1 MDKEKLGL
9 AQYLKNH
16 PVLSED
22 DAYKVK
28 YLNVLEHFVRKF
40 SGEDIFVKKILEL
53 YKVYFGVDEIY
64 EYKED
69 KIPAFAR
76 SATGI
81 KFIFFKFFSYR
92 YALLMDCFFMNCFFK
107 TNEMDNIRSELKA
120 LFKKK
125 YHEKI
130 DMAYDALVQ
139 GNDDIK
145 LPMTKEQFLCWQ
157 ENKKFFAKTP
167 KTILITA
174 TMSAGKSTLLNALVG
189 KKVSRTRNEACTSK
203 IHYVMNKSVEDGLSY
218 LSSEKELNLDVEAKN
233 MMSADEI
240 KNTDNVGVG
249 TYFRSGILNDARLC
263 LIDTPGVNS
272 SMNKDHEK
280 RVKVALKKEKYDILM
295 YVLNAENIGTDDD
308 KKHLEFIYKQ
318 CCAQKII
325 FVLNKLDRY
334 RIGEDSITETIDT
347 LKKELTEIGF
357 ENPVVCPISA
367 YAAFLSKQILFGEKM
382 EEEELDE
389 LEFFARKFNLN
400 AYDLPKYVNNSS
412 SIDKQYLSYGC
423 DLPKGEKYLQVLY
436 KSGLIS
442 LEKMIAYY

>member
-16 PVLSED
+16 PVLSEND
-22 DAYKVK
+22 SYKVK

-40 SGEDIFVKKILEL
+40 SNEDIFAKEMLKL
-53 YKVYFGVDEIY
+53 YKVNFGVNEIY
-64 EYKED
+64 EYHED
-69 KIPAFAR
+69 KILVFAR
-76 SATGI
+76 SVTGI

-107 TNEMDNIRSELKA
+107 TDEMDNIRSELKA

-139 GNDDIK
+139 GNDDME

-203 IHYVMNKSVEDGLSY
+203 IHYVMNKTVEDGLNY
-218 LSSEKELNLDVEAKN
+218 LLSDEELNLNVEAKN
-233 MMSADEI
+233 MMSADEM
-240 KNTDNVGVG
+240 KNSNNIGIG
-249 TYFRSGILNDARLC
+249 TYFRSGILNDARIC

-272 SMNKDHEK
+272 SMNKEHEK
-280 RVKVALKKEKYDILM
+280 RVKVALKKEKFDVLI

-308 KKHLEFIYKQ
+308 KKHLEFIYEH
-318 CCAQKII
+318 CCARKII

-334 RIGEDSITETIDT
+334 RLGEDSVAETIYN
-347 LKKELTEIGF
+347 LNKELTEIGF
-357 ENPVVCPISA
+357 QNPVVCPISA
-367 YAAFLSKQILFGEKM
+367 YAAFLSKQILCGEKM
-382 EEEELDE
+382 GEAERDELD
-389 LEFFARKFNLN
+389 FFVCKFKQSE
-400 AYDLPKYVNNSS
+400 YDLPKHVNNSS
-412 SIDKQYLSYGC
+412 SVDKQYLNNGC
-423 DLPKGEKYLQVLY
+423 YLQEGEKYLQVLY
-436 KSGLIS
+436 KSGLVS